1 MAGEYLKWE
10 NEYCTGD
17 SVIDK
22 ALQQVV
28 NYINLLHQALKN
40 GNDEDTVNEII
51 AGLTEYSEI
60 HFKLEEDKMKELG
73 YPNIAAHVQEHQIF
87 SDRLSKLGD
96 DMKKKNV
103 SVNLRLL
110 KFMKVW
116 FSGHILNTDKKFHEF
131 KNGGSIGT
139 VQANGKEKKKGSK

>member
-10 NEYCTGD
+10 AEYCTGD

-40 GNDEDTVNEII
+40 EKDEETVNEIL
-51 AGLTEYSEI
+51 AGLTEYSEY
-60 HFKLEEDKMKELG
+60 HFKLEEEKMKELG
-73 YPNIAAHVQEHQIF
+73 YPNIDIHIQEHQIF
-87 SDRLSKLGD
+87 SDRLSKLSD

-131 KNGGSIGT
+131 KGGNGA
-139 VQANGKEKKKGSK
+139 VHAKGKEIKKGSK